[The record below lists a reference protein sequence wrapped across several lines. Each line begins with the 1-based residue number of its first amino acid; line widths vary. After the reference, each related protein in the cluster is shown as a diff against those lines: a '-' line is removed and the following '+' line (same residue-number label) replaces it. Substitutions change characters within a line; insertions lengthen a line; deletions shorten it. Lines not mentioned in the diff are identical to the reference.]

1 MATGLSGLRA
11 QNARIQLIHN
21 SADILLDTLDV
32 YLNDSLVAPHLAF
45 RNASPFIPVHSSW
58 IGQEVG
64 IFLCPKN
71 STSNSPAYFQ
81 GIWSPS
87 PGATIAVING
97 VYQQAFYPDGQS
109 LHFDFDTAAT
119 LTSQNPNQ
127 ADLVF
132 HHGSDDTPA
141 IDIAESSTAFP
152 DMYVDNL
159 TYGSFS
165 ATVSLDSG
173 IYRIGMYDDETV
185 FLALNYAGYFHT
197 PNSWGQRYTM
207 VLSGFQLP
215 EQNQNA
221 PVVAMYVADTTGGP
235 MYELFP
241 ATILDSLYI
250 QLVHNV
256 LDVQDPIDVYRNG
269 TLWIDDLNYLH
280 SSPFVKIPANQP
292 DVFKIANGTSVS
304 AADAFY
310 NASFSGSTEQSY
322 IGVFSGLKEPAGNT
336 PPAPA
341 RFDVFEPAAHQS
353 EDPVEVDA
361 LLYHGSPDLGDL
373 MFRGLWPANT
383 TLSDNHAYGTFRAA
397 GYMQIL
403 PFDYTFDLY
412 HADDDSFV
420 SSVFWPAQTNGLAG
434 EAVLLLISGFAD
446 PAQNENG
453 PELGLWY
460 GSAAGGALVPCGD
473 VTGIRSVNPFNGGRL
488 SPNPA
493 THGFR
498 MDGQTTAP
506 EKLILRSLD
515 GRVVQQW
522 QGYSSWYALDPL
534 AKGTYILEVQ
544 SAGTAQAFRLQIAD

>member
-1 MATGLSGLRA
+1 
-11 QNARIQLIHN
+11 
-21 SADILLDTLDV
+21 
-32 YLNDSLVAPHLAF
+32 LNV
-45 RNASPFIPVHSSW
+45 
-58 IGQEVG
+58 
-64 IFLCPKN
+64 
-71 STSNSPAYFQ
+71 
-81 GIWSPS
+81 
-87 PGATIAVING
+87 
-97 VYQQAFYPDGQS
+97 
-109 LHFDFDTAAT
+109 DFDTSASLISLQA
-119 LTSQNPNQ
+119 NQ
-127 ADLVF
+127 ANLVF

-141 IDIAESSTAFP
+141 IDIAESSTPFP
-152 DMYVDNL
+152 DMYADNL
-159 TYGSFS
+159 PYGGFS
-165 ATVSLDSG
+165 DVVALDSG
-173 IYRIGMYDDETV
+173 IYRIGLYDDETV
-185 FLALNYAGYFHT
+185 FLALNYAGYYHT
-197 PNSWGQRYTM
+197 PESRGQRYTM

-215 EQNQNA
+215 EQNQNG
-221 PVVAMYVADTTGGP
+221 PTVAMYVADTSGGP
-235 MYELFP
+235 MYQLFP
-241 ATILDSLYI
+241 ATILDSLFI
-250 QLVHNV
+250 QIVHNV
-256 LDVQDPIDVYRNG
+256 LDTQAPIDVYRNG
-269 TLWIDDLNYLH
+269 DLWMDNLNYLH

-292 DVFKIANGTSVS
+292 DVFKIANGTSTS
-304 AADAFY
+304 DADAFY
-310 NASFSGSTEQSY
+310 SASFSGSTGQNY
-322 IGVFSGLKEPAGNT
+322 IGIFSGLQDPTGNT
-336 PPAPA
+336 PAAPA
-341 RFDVFEPAAHQS
+341 RFDVFEPAAQQS

-373 MFRGLWPANT
+373 MLRGLWPANT
-383 TLSDNHAYGTFRAA
+383 LLSDNHAYGTFRAA

-420 SSVFWPAQTNGLAG
+420 SSVYWPAQTNGLAG
-434 EAVLLLISGFAD
+434 EAVLLMISGFAD

-473 VTGIRSVNPFNGGRL
+473 VTGIRSVNPFNGGSL
-488 SPNPA
+488 SPKPA